1 MQQEL
6 KRKEEEFRRLEIE
19 FDKEHRQIREM
30 AREIIKKLKRVRT
43 L

>member
-6 KRKEEEFRRLEIE
+6 KRKEEEFRRLELE

-30 AREIIKKLKRVRT
+30 A
-43 L
+43 